1 MGPPS
6 VFGMS
11 KRETFAKS
19 KKGFKEKLMET
30 LSTAEAVS
38 NTMGEANVPTKQ
50 SILIE
55 CLVDGNC
62 QTFVDLFYLTAP
74 EARPT
79 DDELMSKGI
88 GKRGAVSGLSIFSCR
103 PHLFLH

>member
-1 MGPPS
+1 MSHALLTSADMGPPS

-11 KRETFAKS
+11 KKETFSKS
-19 KKGFKEKLMET
+19 RKGFKEKLMET

-55 CLVDGNC
+55 CEKILNSRD
-62 QTFVDLFYLTAP
+62 
-74 EARPT
+74 
-79 DDELMSKGI
+79 
-88 GKRGAVSGLSIFSCR
+88 
-103 PHLFLH
+103 